1 MQLLYVWIE
10 EYKNIKKQGFNF
22 SSEFLFEYDDKNGE
36 LTIKNNPNYIKNF
49 FEDNISN
56 VTAIVGKNGSGKS
69 SITNFPKLKRNNNV
83 KGFVLFIEGDDNI
96 EKQQI
101 YYDDFNNNNLQERY
115 NIICNK
121 KIIYKQYFN
130 QDNYI
135 YYSNTFNSEKVLKNL
150 IEKFIPSF
158 EDISLDYLLVN
169 NGFHIGEENN
179 LISIFK
185 SFNIIIYMNF
195 LKNYQNKIPFNL
207 PQEIKIEPLIFIRLQ
222 EFKTIK
228 TQENSKIHDNIIT
241 KYYKDIEINKTP
253 VDLLLKQIYWSVF
266 FYFSYIMEKTS
277 HVVLFNIEN
286 ISLKNNSIEILLIEL
301 LKKSIKDYSSTLNYL
316 KYYYN
321 SILIFFE
328 DLKLFLYKNQENC
341 VIYKEINVP
350 HAYIMVLVNNNDTQK
365 IIDNYINTI
374 NYKQNEK
381 NKENNVLVF
390 PFSSG
395 FLSFDWQNLS
405 FGQKAYLEL
414 FSRFNYAKNKLEKAN
429 ILQKKDSLTLF
440 IDEGEIGF
448 HPEWQREYL
457 HNLITIL
464 PKIFEGKKLQ
474 IILTSHSPF
483 VISDLPKENVIF
495 LDTYKEESKDK
506 KEGEEGY
513 IKGDIEVKNGLQK
526 AGNCKVVKGIEKEQ
540 TFGANIHT
548 LLSDGFF
555 MEGGLMGEFANNKIK
570 EVINWIKDKREDK
583 KEEIQ
588 KIIKMI
594 GEDVL
599 RMSLSEYFM
608 KQFRHKINQISLEDR
623 EQELLNELEEIRKRK
638 NQS

>member
-10 EYKNIKKQGFNF
+10 KYKNIKKQGFNF
-22 SSEFLFEYDDKNGE
+22 SSEFLFEYDDKNRE
-36 LTIKNNPNYIKNF
+36 LTIKDNPNYIDGF
-49 FEDNISN
+49 FEKNISN

-69 SITNFPKLKRNNNV
+69 SILEAILNEKIAFFCYKDINNQININCNKDINNQINTTINNILPKKIINNTKYKYNKDNLTNNN
-83 KGFVLFIEGDDNI
+83 LI
-96 EKQQI
+96 I
-101 YYDDFNNNNLQERY
+101 YYHNNFKSFNYNSIYDTTFHNNNNL
-115 NIICNK
+115 
-121 KIIYKQYFN
+121 KII
-130 QDNYI
+130 
-135 YYSNTFNSEKVLKNL
+135 ST
-150 IEKFIPSF
+150 
-158 EDISLDYLLVN
+158 DYLLQDKEDINGSKIN
-169 NGFHIGEENN
+169 NNYTTNFSIDEE
-179 LISIFK
+179 LIQDF
-185 SFNIIIYMNF
+185 F
-195 LKNYQNKIPFNL
+195 LK
-207 PQEIKIEPLIFIRLQ
+207 E
-222 EFKTIK
+222 TI
-228 TQENSKIHDNIIT
+228 
-241 KYYKDIEINKTP
+241 
-253 VDLLLKQIYWSVF
+253 KQIY
-266 FYFSYIMEKTS
+266 
-277 HVVLFNIEN
+277 LFNEFKNWNTYIKIPKSN
-286 ISLKNNSIEILLIEL
+286 KLIISSKLEEAKKKLKNNSTLTSKEQNIFLSYFNDKEESFIDNNNVYNFVHLYEKIIKTIKPWIAFNWEKEYSSGELALLIL
-301 LKKSIKDYSSTLNYL
+301 YSRLFHINKDIENR
-316 KYYYN
+316 N
-321 SILIFFE
+321 DIDIFIL
-328 DLKLFLYKNQENC
+328 
-341 VIYKEINVP
+341 
-350 HAYIMVLVNNNDTQK
+350 
-365 IIDNYINTI
+365 
-374 NYKQNEK
+374 
-381 NKENNVLVF
+381 
-390 PFSSG
+390 
-395 FLSFDWQNLS
+395 
-405 FGQKAYLEL
+405 
-414 FSRFNYAKNKLEKAN
+414 
-429 ILQKKDSLTLF
+429 
-440 IDEGEIGF
+440 IDEGETGF
-448 HPEWQREYL
+448 HPEWQREYV

-506 KEGEEGY
+506 KEGEEEY

-526 AGNCKVVKGIEKEQ
+526 TGNCKVVKGIEKEQ